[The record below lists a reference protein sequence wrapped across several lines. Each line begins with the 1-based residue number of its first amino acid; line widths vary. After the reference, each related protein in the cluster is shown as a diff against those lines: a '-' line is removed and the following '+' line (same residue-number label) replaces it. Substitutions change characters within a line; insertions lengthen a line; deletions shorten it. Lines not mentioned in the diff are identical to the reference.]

1 MENRLASFFKGE
13 MVCCVRLNEYLK
25 DLGTYTEQ
33 QKCTRIR
40 SSIEDKS
47 LSNLRRKPTT
57 IVPRV
62 NSAAK
67 MTSESEILNI
77 SSVEQLKQK
86 KVVIQLNDYDL
97 TADESSDSDVQTND
111 KDEHKIA

>member
-1 MENRLASFFKGE
+1 MLSTEASVESRLASFFKEE

-33 QKCTRIR
+33 QKCTRIG
-40 SSIEDKS
+40 SSKKDKS

-62 NSAAK
+62 NSAAN
-67 MTSESEILNI
+67 MTSESESVDI
-77 SSVEQLKQK
+77 SSVEQQRWQK
-86 KVVIQLNDYDL
+86 KVVI
-97 TADESSDSDVQTND
+97 
-111 KDEHKIA
+111 